1 MPADPRRAV
10 DPVRP
15 APHRPSRGWART
27 AAAALLAASSSWAA
41 GPAGAAADQ
50 PPGPASLP
58 AECALAWQVELL
70 PDTQPQV
77 LRVTL
82 SFDAGGRT
90 RSTLRLPAGWAAV
103 DESAENPAD
112 PRLRPVPDDPT
123 LRRVDHAS
131 GERVQLRWRHRLPA
145 GSNTAEPWWLF
156 SGQAVLPVPDDLDE
170 RTPAL
175 ACIGL
180 AGPAPADGGPS
191 RWLSSHGIALGSTAL
206 WQLPA
211 AGGGLRSRVQQALY
225 AGGAWQLQ
233 ALTVEGQS
241 LTVARPDSPA
251 LGFALPAL
259 AQAGSQALAAQR
271 RHWGETQPGP
281 ALMLWALPVAGP
293 ATLSPPASPQAAW
306 GSAWYQTGLVQAPAG
321 LVPTQAALDGAVTQA
336 LARLW
341 LLDRFGPLVQAGR
354 DDEPLRRWFSE
365 GVADFLAHQALLRDQ
380 RWSAADL
387 ASLYNH
393 QIERWAGRNP
403 AGLAA
408 TDPAALDAAAAR
420 GEWLALQWHGQ
431 LRAQGQPGL
440 DSLMRR
446 LLLAPAQ
453 ARREGPISA
462 PLATHRLLAA
472 LRARLGDLPLREL
485 QRVVERGE
493 PVWVYPDTLGP
504 CFNPTMGAPLQ
515 VEARPQALQ
524 QAACQG
530 WLGGG
535 PQAGA
540 ALDRPAQALAD
551 KASPQ
556 AATARG
562 GRAGARLIGKS
573 KGKSAVKAA
582 GRAGKQP
589 SRPVAGHTAGRSAGK
604 ASKHLSA
611 KAGSKAGGK
620 ARKR

>member
-1 MPADPRRAV
+1 MPVDPRRAV

-103 DESAENPAD
+103 DESAENPAN

-170 RTPAL
+170 RAPAL

-251 LGFALPAL
+251 LGINLPAL
-259 AQAGSQALAAQR
+259 ALAGSQALAAQR

-293 ATLSPPASPQAAW
+293 ATLSPPASPQAGAW
-306 GSAWYQTGLVQAPAG
+306 GRAWYQTGLVQAPAG

-365 GVADFLAHQALLRDQ
+365 GVADFLAHRALLRDQ

-408 TDPAALDAAAAR
+408 TDPVALDAAAAR

-446 LLLAPAQ
+446 LLLPPAQ

-504 CFNPTMGAPLQ
+504 CFSQTLGPHLQ
-515 VEARPQALQ
+515 AEARPQALQ

-535 PQAGA
+535 QQAGT
-540 ALDRPAQALAD
+540 ALDRPALALAD
-551 KASPQ
+551 KAAPQ
-556 AATARG
+556 TATARG
-562 GRAGARLIGKS
+562 GKAGARASAKA
-573 KGKSAVKAA
+573 KGKAAAKAS
-582 GRAGKQP
+582 GRAGNQRGAK
-589 SRPVAGHTAGRSAGK
+589 ATGRSASKSSGK
-604 ASKHLSA
+604 AA
-611 KAGSKAGGK
+611 GK
-620 ARKR
+620 ARKQ

>member
-1 MPADPRRAV
+1 MPADPPRAAKPAR
-10 DPVRP
+10 PVPRWP
-15 APHRPSRGWART
+15 PRGWAGV
-27 AAAALLAASSSWAA
+27 AAAALLAATSSGVA
-41 GPAGAAADQ
+41 GTAGAAAD
-50 PPGPASLP
+50 PPPAPAPLP
-58 AECALAWQVELL
+58 AACALAWQVALL
-70 PDTQPQV
+70 PDTRPQV

-103 DESAENPAD
+103 DESAENPAS
-112 PRLRPVPDDPT
+112 PRLQPVPDEPT

-145 GSNTAEPWWLF
+145 GSNAAEIWWLF
-156 SGQAVLPVPDDLDE
+156 SGQTVLPVPDELDE
-170 RTPAL
+170 RAPAL

-180 AGPAPADGGPS
+180 SGPAPADGRPS
-191 RWLSSHGIALGSTAL
+191 RWLSSHGAALGSTAL

-211 AGGGLRSRVQQALY
+211 AGGSLRSRVQQALY
-225 AGGAWQLQ
+225 AGGDWQLQ

-251 LGFALPAL
+251 LGISLPAL
-259 AQAGSQALAAQR
+259 AKAGSQALAAQR

-293 ATLSPPASPQAAW
+293 ATLSPPASPQATW

-321 LVPTQAALDGAVTQA
+321 LVPAQAALDGAVTQA

-403 AGLAA
+403 PGLAA

-446 LLLAPAQ
+446 LLLPPAQ

-504 CFNPTMGAPLQ
+504 CFSQTLGPPLQ

-535 PQAGA
+535 ASAGP
-540 ALDRPAQALAD
+540 ALDRAAQALAD
-551 KASPQ
+551 HAAPQ
-556 AATARG
+556 AATARAG
-562 GRAGARLIGKS
+562 KAGVRASAKASAKAKGKAAAKASGRAGNQRGA
-573 KGKSAVKAA
+573 KA
-582 GRAGKQP
+582 
-589 SRPVAGHTAGRSAGK
+589 TGRSAGK
-604 ASKHLSA
+604 SSG
-611 KAGSKAGGK
+611 KAAGK